1 MLKKMFALSDKGA
14 KSLKGGIIAA
24 AFYNLCLM
32 IPVGLLMK
40 LVQDMLFFYR
50 EWRACNTEEYRVLS
64 DWSGSVVC
72 TDFCGTMG
80 SV

>member
-1 MLKKMFALSDKGA
+1 MSNDSGR
-14 KSLKGGIIAA
+14 IV
-24 AFYNLCLM
+24 NE
-32 IPVGLLMK
+32 VGTGYA
-40 LVQDMLFFYR
+40 FFYR

-64 DWSGSVVC
+64 DWSGSVVY